1 MRVLPRGNWLDDSG
15 EEVKPAVPSFLPQIQ
30 TDKPGREA
38 AGARDVAVLR
48 DADNPNSIW
57 MVMEA
62 DPSIVEPMMSDPDR
76 AEKMQAAGVTS
87 PPQVWVS

>member
-1 MRVLPRGNWLDDSG
+1 MAHIFIQH
-15 EEVKPAVPSFLPQIQ
+15 EVADYDTSRPIFDA
-30 TDKPGREA
+30 DKPGREA
-38 AGARDVAVLR
+38 AGATDVAVLR

-62 DPSIVEPMMSDPDR
+62 DPAIVEPMMSDPER
-76 AEKMQAAGVTS
+76 GAQMQAAGVLG